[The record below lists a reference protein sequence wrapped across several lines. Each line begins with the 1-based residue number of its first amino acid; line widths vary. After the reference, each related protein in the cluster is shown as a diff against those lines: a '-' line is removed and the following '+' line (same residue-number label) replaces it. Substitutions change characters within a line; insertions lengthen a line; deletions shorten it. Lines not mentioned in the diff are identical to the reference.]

1 MVVAIQ
7 AQKSPDAKLKDMLN
21 PPKGKGNQLTK
32 AEQAE
37 VDEFAQLNEKL
48 VAMAADI
55 KRHDTLKKSLSE
67 IASERFDKSVPAL
80 LKGQVAEVEF
90 GACGS
95 KREIAD
101 MNGMIGLLRDKIGY
115 DALVGILSV
124 TLGNVDK
131 YLTVTESKK
140 FVDADPVGGSRK
152 LAAVRFK
159 K

>member
-80 LKGQVAEVEF
+80 LKGQVAEVE
-90 GACGS
+90 
-95 KREIAD
+95 
-101 MNGMIGLLRDKIGY
+101 
-115 DALVGILSV
+115 SV